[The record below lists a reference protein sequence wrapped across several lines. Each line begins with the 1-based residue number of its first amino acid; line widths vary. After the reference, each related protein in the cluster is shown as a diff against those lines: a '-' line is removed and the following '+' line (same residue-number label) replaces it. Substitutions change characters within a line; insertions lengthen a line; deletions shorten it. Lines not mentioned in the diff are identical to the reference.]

1 MRFAL
6 SSGDE
11 LTLGNAGMRQPNWL
25 DRYPEPKSW
34 SFQSNHRFVGLQV
47 WQSQSAIHQV
57 SVITLDSDCQQAS
70 LAAAAAKGAQDEQV
84 TPIKNDTSNPE
95 EADIKEDTEEKS
107 SLKTEIVILITL
119 VSFAAFLA
127 LVTLISILCKNAKA
141 KRNL

>member
-25 DRYPEPKSW
+25 ERYPEPKTW
-34 SFQSNHRFVGLQV
+34 TFQPNHRFVGLQV
-47 WQSQSAIHQV
+47 WQSQSAIHRV
-57 SVITLDSDCQQAS
+57 AVITLDTDCQQAAS
-70 LAAAAAKGAQDEQV
+70 EAAAAEDEWV
-84 TPIKNDTSNPE
+84 APIKKDITIPE
-95 EADIKEDTEEKS
+95 EAVIKDETDEKS
-107 SLKTEIVILITL
+107 SLKTEIVILIAL

-127 LVTLISILCKNAKA
+127 LVTLIGLLCRNARA